1 MSNTLKFGN
10 GQWATKDGSVL
21 AYNDENDN
29 FKPLPFNFERASSAT
44 LVNKD
49 GLIEQVGSGEP
60 RIDYADSAE
69 GAMLLEGQSTNLV
82 EYSED
87 FSNSYWQKLSN
98 ATVSSQ
104 KVTSPDGT
112 LNASQIVFDGTP
124 SGRIE
129 NGLAGLTQGADYT
142 VSVYARVSSGTQVV
156 NFGSVSDFE
165 YTLTTEWQRLTSTQ
179 SENDTVGYPRLKCN
193 DATTIEVWGFQLEQQ
208 SYPTSYIPTNGSVAT
223 RLADECNQTNPDGII
238 GQTEGTVF
246 LDSKMALQSISNY
259 PLFSIN
265 NGGNS
270 DRIRILSATGYR
282 LRFIYQLGGGSLAY
296 SFYNP
301 TDYSDLTSLKIAF
314 TYKSGDIKVYIN
326 GVLVDSSTNTFTI
339 SQKLTDIDIAT
350 SDGGYNQMFFND
362 VRVYD
367 TALTDSELQQLTS

>member
-44 LVNKD
+44 VVNKD

-60 RIDYADSAE
+60 RIDYKDSAE
-69 GAMLLEGQSTNLV
+69 GALLLEGQSTNLV

>member
-44 LVNKD
+44 VVNKD
-49 GLIEQVGSGEP
+49 GLIEEVGSGQP

-82 EYSED
+82 QYSED

-179 SENDTVGYPRLKCN
+179 
-193 DATTIEVWGFQLEQQ
+193 
-208 SYPTSYIPTNGSVAT
+208 
-223 RLADECNQTNPDGII
+223 
-238 GQTEGTVF
+238 
-246 LDSKMALQSISNY
+246 
-259 PLFSIN
+259 
-265 NGGNS
+265 
-270 DRIRILSATGYR
+270 
-282 LRFIYQLGGGSLAY
+282 
-296 SFYNP
+296 
-301 TDYSDLTSLKIAF
+301 
-314 TYKSGDIKVYIN
+314 
-326 GVLVDSSTNTFTI
+326 
-339 SQKLTDIDIAT
+339 
-350 SDGGYNQMFFND
+350 
-362 VRVYD
+362 
-367 TALTDSELQQLTS
+367 

>member
-362 VRVYD
+362 GRVYD

>member
-29 FKPLPFNFERASSAT
+29 FKPLPFNFERASSST

-208 SYPTSYIPTNGSVAT
+208 SYATSCIPTNGSVAT